1 MMGFSVERLPVLLR
15 LMLPR
20 LRAYRGM
27 LIWALLLL
35 PVSSVFAMMVPYL
48 TMLAIDDFIVP
59 GIKAGSLAPFWED
72 LVELMV
78 LAGVAVVLGY
88 LADAFYVVILQRTG
102 QHLIADLRDIA
113 YGHSLRLPRSYFDTH
128 PIGTILTRVT
138 SDIEAL
144 GESLATNTLSLVAD
158 ALKTMAYLGMMFY
171 LNWRLTMVVLVIIPV
186 LVVVIRFFQVRV
198 RRTFFLARQ
207 ALSEATGYLQECLS
221 GIKTIQL
228 FAAEKKALAG
238 FKARNWRFYQAQ
250 NRSNFYDALLFSVV
264 EGVTTLSLA
273 LVLWYAAGALLAGAL
288 TLGVLVAFLE
298 YIQRLF
304 IPVREFSQQI
314 AVIQRALAALEHI
327 NELCGAPIDPAERE
341 EYEAET
347 TAAGPSDPA
356 SKDSASKDSASKDSA
371 SNETG
376 TEASASEGH
385 FESLVFEN
393 VRFRYTRD
401 GPEILKGVSFRLTR
415 GQTLALVGATGS
427 GKSTIVRL
435 LTRAYGGYEGSIR
448 INGEELNTIPAH
460 RLGRLISVVHQG
472 VFLFKGGVAFNIGL
486 ERPGLD
492 RDRIE
497 AAAGYVQADGFI
509 AGMEGGFE
517 ADISQGGMNISAGQA
532 QLISFARAVAAGTEL
547 IVLDEATSSVDSIT
561 ENLIQEAVGKLYRDK
576 TVIAIAH
583 RLSTIRSAD
592 AILVMDAGE
601 IREAGDHEALMARN
615 GAYAKLVRGMEK
627 TPAAPP
633 PEPGETPARQ

>member
-1 MMGFSVERLPVLLR
+1 MGFSAERLPVLLR

-27 LIWALLLL
+27 LIGSLLLL
-35 PVSSVFAMMVPYL
+35 PVSSLFAMMVPYL

-59 GIKAGSLAPFWED
+59 GIKAGSLARFWGD

-102 QHLIADLRDIA
+102 QFLIADLRDIA

-198 RRTFFLARQ
+198 RRNFFLARQ

-264 EGVTTLSLA
+264 EGVTTLVLA
-273 LVLWYAAGALLAGAL
+273 LVLWYAASALLAGAL

-314 AVIQRALAALEHI
+314 AVIQRALAALDHI
-327 NELCGAPIDPAERE
+327 NELCGVPTDPAEQE
-341 EYEAET
+341 ERDTET
-347 TAAGPSDPA
+347 ATGADAGNGGGGRDSPPGPSA
-356 SKDSASKDSASKDSA
+356 H
-371 SNETG
+371 
-376 TEASASEGH
+376 EAFA
-385 FESLVFEN
+385 SLVFEN

-427 GKSTIVRL
+427 GKSTIIRL
-435 LTRAYGGYEGSIR
+435 LNRAYGGYEGSIR
-448 INGEELNTIPAH
+448 INGEELNTIPAD

-492 RDRIE
+492 RGRIE
-497 AAAGYVQADGFI
+497 AAAGYVQADAFI

-517 ADISQGGMNISAGQA
+517 ADISQGGMNLSAGQA
-532 QLISFARAVAAGTEL
+532 QLISFARAVAADTEL

-561 ENLIQEAVGKLYRDK
+561 ENLIQQAVGKLYRDK

-592 AILVMDAGE
+592 AILVIDAGE
-601 IREAGDHEALMARN
+601 IMEAGNHDALMARN
-615 GAYAKLVRGMEK
+615 GAYAQLVRGLEQ

-633 PEPGETPARQ
+633 EGGAAPAR

>member
-1 MMGFSVERLPVLLR
+1 MWGFSVERLRVLLR

-27 LIWALLLL
+27 LIGALLLL

-356 SKDSASKDSASKDSA
+356 SKDSAPKDSAP
-371 SNETG
+371 NETG

-393 VRFRYTRD
+393 VRSPATRD
-401 GPEILKGVSFRLTR
+401 GPALLKGASPRQSTGETQPLPGAPGPVAPRL
-415 GQTLALVGATGS
+415 AP
-427 GKSTIVRL
+427 L

-615 GAYAKLVRGMEK
+615 GVYAKLVRGMEK

>member
-1 MMGFSVERLPVLLR
+1 M
-15 LMLPR
+15 
-20 LRAYRGM
+20 
-27 LIWALLLL
+27 L

-48 TMLAIDDFIVP
+48 TMLAIDDFILP
-59 GIKAGSLAPFWED
+59 GLKAGSLDLFWGD
-72 LVELMV
+72 LVNLMM

-88 LADAFYVVILQRTG
+88 LADAFYVVILQRAG
-102 QHLIADLRDIA
+102 QSLIADLRDIA

-128 PIGTILTRVT
+128 PIGSILTRVT

-171 LNWRLTMVVLVIIPV
+171 LDWRLTLVVLVIIPV

-198 RRTFFLARQ
+198 RRTFFRARQ
-207 ALSEATGYLQECLS
+207 ALSEATGFLQECLS

-314 AVIQRALAALEHI
+314 AVIQRALAALDHI
-327 NELCGAPIDPAERE
+327 NELCGAPIDPAEGE
-341 EYEAET
+341 VYDQET
-347 TAAGPSDPA
+347 TPAGPHGPGSKDPA
-356 SKDSASKDSASKDSA
+356 FKDPALG
-371 SNETG
+371 ETG
-376 TEASASEGH
+376 VEANATDGH

-427 GKSTIVRL
+427 GKSTIIRL
-435 LTRAYGGYEGSIR
+435 LNRAYGGYEGSIR
-448 INGEELNTIPAH
+448 INGEELNTIPAD
-460 RLGRLISVVHQG
+460 RLGRLISVVHQD

-492 RDRIE
+492 RGRIE
-497 AAAGYVQADGFI
+497 AAAGYVQADSFI
-509 AGMEGGFE
+509 AKMEEGFE

-592 AILVMDAGE
+592 TILVLDAGE
-601 IREAGDHEALMARN
+601 VLEAGDHDALMARN
-615 GAYAKLVRGMEK
+615 GAYALLVRGKEE
-627 TPAAPP
+627 TSAAPP
-633 PEPGETPARQ
+633 EPREAPAR